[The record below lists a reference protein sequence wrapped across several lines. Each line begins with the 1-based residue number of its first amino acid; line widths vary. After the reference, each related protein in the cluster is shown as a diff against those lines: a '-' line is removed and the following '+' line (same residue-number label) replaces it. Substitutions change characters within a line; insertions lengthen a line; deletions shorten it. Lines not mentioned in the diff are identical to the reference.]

1 MPRKLKKSVVVIT
14 GASSGIGRATA
25 HEFAD
30 KGASLVLAARSASE
44 LLEVVAECEQRGV
57 RAIAVPTD
65 VTNETEVLA
74 LAQRAVDT
82 FGRIDVWVN
91 NASVSVFGKLDEVPM
106 EDFRRVF
113 ETNVF
118 GYVHGARAALPV
130 FREQG
135 SGVLINVSSLVAR
148 MPQPYASAYTMS
160 KHAVRAL
167 GMSLRQEL
175 VLDKQKNI
183 HVSTVMPATIDTP
196 FFQHA
201 ANYTGR
207 TPKAMPPVYP
217 PQDVAE
223 TIVEMAR
230 HPKREVY
237 VGKVGP
243 LMNLQM
249 KFMPAMT
256 ERSAATMVDRE
267 QLADTPSP
275 STTGNLY
282 EPMPAGSDVSG
293 GWKAGPS
300 KGARAAKIGALAVPL
315 ALLWRGWNDSERS
328 SAAVKVRGGIRWRR

>member
-1 MPRKLKKSVVVIT
+1 MPRKLQEAVVVVT

-25 HEFAD
+25 HEFAN
-30 KGASLVLAARSASE
+30 KGSSLVLAARSESE
-44 LLEVVAECEQRGV
+44 LQEVVAECEQRGAKAV
-57 RAIAVPTD
+57 AVPTD
-65 VTNETEVLA
+65 VTDEAAVLA
-74 LAQRAVDT
+74 LSQRAIDA

-91 NASVSVFGKLDEVPM
+91 NAAVSFFGKLHEVPM

-118 GYVHGARAALPV
+118 GYVHGARAVIPV

-148 MPQPYASAYTMS
+148 MPQPYTSAYTMS

-175 VLDKQKNI
+175 VLDKQKNV
-183 HVSTVMPATIDTP
+183 HVSTVLPATIDTP

-217 PQDVAE
+217 PENVARM
-223 TIVEMAR
+223 IVEMAQ

-237 VGKVGP
+237 VGNIGR
-243 LMNLQM
+243 LMNMQM

-256 ERSAATMVDRE
+256 ERASATMVDRE
-267 QLADTPSP
+267 HLADTPSP

-282 EPMPAGSDVSG
+282 APMPALNDVRG
-293 GWKAGPS
+293 GWKDGSP
-300 KGARAAKIGALAVPL
+300 KGTRAAKVGMA
-315 ALLWRGWNDSERS
+315 
-328 SAAVKVRGGIRWRR
+328 

>member
-1 MPRKLKKSVVVIT
+1 MPRKLKEAVVVVT

-25 HEFAD
+25 HEFAN
-30 KGASLVLAARSASE
+30 KGSSLVLAARSESE
-44 LLEVVAECEQRGV
+44 LREVVAECEQRGAK
-57 RAIAVPTD
+57 AIAVPTD
-65 VTNETEVLA
+65 VTDEAAVLA
-74 LAQRAVDT
+74 LAQRAIDT

-91 NASVSVFGKLDEVPM
+91 NAAVSFFGKLHEVPM

-118 GYVHGARAALPV
+118 GYVHGARAVIPV
-130 FREQG
+130 FREQE

-148 MPQPYASAYTMS
+148 MPQPYTSAYTMS

-175 VLDKQKNI
+175 VLDKQKNVY
-183 HVSTVMPATIDTP
+183 VSTVLPATIDTP

-217 PQDVAE
+217 PENVARM
-223 TIVEMAR
+223 IVEMAQ

-237 VGKVGP
+237 VGNAGR
-243 LMNLQM
+243 LMNMQM

-256 ERSAATMVDRE
+256 ERAAATMVDRE
-267 QLADTPSP
+267 HLADTPSP

-282 EPMPAGSDVSG
+282 APMPALNDVRG
-293 GWKAGPS
+293 GWKGGSS
-300 KGARAAKIGALAVPL
+300 KGARVAKIGMVAVPL
-315 ALLWRGWNDSERS
+315 AMLWRRRRDTEQS
-328 SAAVKVRGGIRWRR
+328 STLGKITRGIVSGR

>member
-1 MPRKLKKSVVVIT
+1 MPRKLKEAVVVIT

-44 LLEVVAECEQRGV
+44 LQEVVAECELRGAK
-57 RAIAVPTD
+57 AIAVPTD
-65 VTNETEVLA
+65 VTEETDVLA
-74 LAQRAVDT
+74 LARRAVEA

-91 NASVSVFGKLDEVPM
+91 NAAVSVFGKLNDVPM

-118 GYVHGARAALPV
+118 GYVHGAQAVLPV
-130 FREQG
+130 FRGQG
-135 SGVLINVSSLVAR
+135 SGVLINVSSLVVR
-148 MPQPYASAYTMS
+148 MPQPYTSAYTMS

-183 HVSTVMPATIDTP
+183 HVSTVLPATIDTP

-217 PQDVAE
+217 PEDVARV
-223 TIVEMAR
+223 IVEMAR

-237 VGKVGP
+237 VGNVGR
-243 LMNLQM
+243 LMNMQM

-256 ERSAATMVDRE
+256 ERAAATMVDRE
-267 QLADTPSP
+267 HLADTPSP

-282 EPMPAGSDVSG
+282 EPMPALADVRG
-293 GWKAGPS
+293 GWKDDTS
-300 KGARAAKIGALAVPL
+300 KGSRVAKMGLVALPL
-315 ALLWRGWNDSERS
+315 ALLWRRWNDNDRS
-328 SAAVKVRGGIRWRR
+328 SAAVKIRGGIRWRR